1 MTVSS
6 GFFNSV
12 NHDRLYNAEQL
23 SSIFDGIILDGVYEN
38 YGEAFKIT
46 ANSDVENSVIVGTG
60 RAWFDHTWT
69 LNDSQYSIT
78 LDPPNEMLGRIDSIV
93 IDVDRRENVRNNA
106 IKYVK
111 GGNSSNPEPPTLI
124 KEELH
129 KQYPLA
135 NIRFYP
141 GSSGII
147 SQSNITN
154 KIGSEDCPIVSG
166 VLESI
171 NVDMFYSQLNSEFNE
186 WWDGIKDIIGE
197 NPVLDLQNQLDE
209 LKETV
214 ENLSDNSIKYS
225 LFDLQ
230 NKVKPVNALNFKVL
244 KDNGVHFFLP
254 DGCYATIG
262 AYDSEGKSPLY
273 TDIKAIRL
281 IIYSRSGVI
290 VKTETIDS
298 GYRYSADNDV
308 GTSGSYL
315 LCPCNM
321 NVDSF
326 PVCVTVSYA
335 SKGTVDDGI
344 TLTTRTITI
353 SEDYVVST
361 TSSSLNCP
369 KDTSHSDINNSGNH
383 SLPPIV
389 PRIPARFSDNSYGL
403 VVAINGLTSGY
414 YPNTVKGSLY
424 AGFKVLS
431 DGTISNK
438 SERCILFNDRTTNS
452 SFSYQERVGEYI
464 CYTDLDD
471 SYVYATLGG
480 GTSEP
485 YIGRAFSTT
494 NFSIVTSSTSSEQT
508 DVEESFWEKDIT
520 NIRRYSTKPKAIPLN
535 LFKYG
540 VLTGESYSFIEY
552 DLPDIVNNISNRYF
566 YNENTDQ
573 NNSSV
578 YEGFKGGL
586 FFMDPEHKWYIHGN
600 NVKTMTLF
608 NIYNYENTIRIK
620 SRAIANVG
628 NGYTSQESSDKS
640 AITSSGSLYST
651 NLDILE
657 DSISSN
663 LASLLDISSC
673 AYDGL
678 TYASDDGKYFGIIP
692 VSNFSAYGPEYSS
705 TLKAPFN
712 SKVNSNSYGLGT
724 KPILWEVI

>member
-1 MTVSS
+1 
-6 GFFNSV
+6 
-12 NHDRLYNAEQL
+12 
-23 SSIFDGIILDGVYEN
+23 
-38 YGEAFKIT
+38 
-46 ANSDVENSVIVGTG
+46 
-60 RAWFDHTWT
+60 
-69 LNDSQYSIT
+69 
-78 LDPPNEMLGRIDSIV
+78 
-93 IDVDRRENVRNNA
+93 
-106 IKYVK
+106 
-111 GGNSSNPEPPTLI
+111 
-124 KEELH
+124 
-129 KQYPLA
+129 
-135 NIRFYP
+135 
-141 GSSGII
+141 
-147 SQSNITN
+147 
-154 KIGSEDCPIVSG
+154 
-166 VLESI
+166 
-171 NVDMFYSQLNSEFNE
+171 
-186 WWDGIKDIIGE
+186 
-197 NPVLDLQNQLDE
+197 
-209 LKETV
+209 
-214 ENLSDNSIKYS
+214 
-225 LFDLQ
+225 
-230 NKVKPVNALNFKVL
+230 
-244 KDNGVHFFLP
+244 
-254 DGCYATIG
+254 
-262 AYDSEGKSPLY
+262 
-273 TDIKAIRL
+273 
-281 IIYSRSGVI
+281 
-290 VKTETIDS
+290 
-298 GYRYSADNDV
+298 
-308 GTSGSYL
+308 
-315 LCPCNM
+315 
-321 NVDSF
+321 
-326 PVCVTVSYA
+326 
-335 SKGTVDDGI
+335 
-344 TLTTRTITI
+344 
-353 SEDYVVST
+353 
-361 TSSSLNCP
+361 
-369 KDTSHSDINNSGNH
+369 
-383 SLPPIV
+383 
-389 PRIPARFSDNSYGL
+389 
-403 VVAINGLTSGY
+403 
-414 YPNTVKGSLY
+414 
-424 AGFKVLS
+424 
-431 DGTISNK
+431 
-438 SERCILFNDRTTNS
+438 
-452 SFSYQERVGEYI
+452 
-464 CYTDLDD
+464 LDD